1 MWVSGGWQ
9 CSNYFSL
16 CLLPPGCTGAGSR
29 TWKPTQNSNPRCW
42 NSGSGIISSIIT
54 NCAIM
59 SDRFFFSLS
68 LKTLQLGKLKS
79 PNPHKLLVILNL
91 NFKCRFPLKWWCPLL
106 EIHFSFLEV
115 FNLNFM
121 FAFEF
126 AHESVHL
133 YTLGKAFSCW
143 VLCGICD
150 L

>member
-1 MWVSGGWQ
+1 MSASSWMYRSRKPDLEANPEFKPKVLKFRIWHHKQ
-9 CSNYFSL
+9 HHYQL
-16 CLLPPGCTGAGSR
+16 CHNVRP
-29 TWKPTQNSNPRCW
+29 
-42 NSGSGIISSIIT
+42 I
-54 NCAIM
+54 
-59 SDRFFFSLS
+59 FFFSLS

-79 PNPHKLLVILNL
+79 PNPHKLVVILNL

-106 EIHFSFLEV
+106 EIHFSFLQV